1 MSRSHLPQ
9 SDADRVAAAATA
21 VAIAAV
27 VWVILA
33 FSPDP
38 RDLAVA
44 SAHAATAR
52 HVDEGNRAGAR
63 DGAVVSRSGTE
74 SRVPAPSRPSHG

>member
-9 SDADRVAAAATA
+9 SDADRVAAAATV

-27 VWVILA
+27 LWVILA

-38 RDLAVA
+38 RELAVA
-44 SAHAATAR
+44 SVHAATAR
-52 HVDEGNRAGAR
+52 HVDEGNRAGASSDC
-63 DGAVVSRSGTE
+63 DGASFAARCTY
-74 SRVPAPSRPSHG
+74 PD

>member
-9 SDADRVAAAATA
+9 SDADRVAAAAIA

-38 RDLAVA
+38 RELAVA
-44 SAHAATAR
+44 SVHAATAR
-52 HVDEGNRAGAR
+52 HADEANRAGAPT
-63 DGAVVSRSGTE
+63 DCTGAAFAARCTH
-74 SRVPAPSRPSHG
+74 PD

>member
-27 VWVILA
+27 VWVVVA
-33 FSPDP
+33 VSPDP
-38 RDLAVA
+38 RDVSMVTAQAV
-44 SAHAATAR
+44 TAR
-52 HVDEGNRAGAR
+52 HVDEGSRAAPR
-63 DGAVVSRSGTE
+63 DTAAALPKTSVAA
-74 SRVPAPSRPSHG
+74 PAPSRRML